1 MQHLFLRKV
10 ELKIPGK
17 LGEQQ
22 YKNMHQLQQL
32 ENTIQLNKYKFNC
45 LFGELL
51 MWFSV
56 YESNNMIFT
65 KVIYGFEN
73 WTIKKTEHWKIYAF
87 EMWCWRRILRVTW
100 TARKSNQSILKE
112 INSEYSLEG
121 LMLKLTCQNF
131 GHLIQRDDSLEKILM
146 LGKIEVRRRRG

>member
-1 MQHLFLRKV
+1 MQHLSLRKV

-17 LGEQQ
+17 LDKQQ
-22 YKNMHQLQQL
+22 CKNMHQLQQL
-32 ENTIQLNKYKFNC
+32 ENPIQLNKYKFNC
-45 LFGELL
+45 FFGELL

-65 KVIYGFEN
+65 KVTYGFES
-73 WTIKKTEHWKIYAF
+73 WTIKKTEPWKINAF
-87 EMWCWRRILRVTW
+87 EVWCWRRILRVSW

-121 LMLKLTCQNF
+121 LMLKLTRQNF
-131 GHLIQRDDSLEKILM
+131 GHLIKRDDSLEKILM
-146 LGKIEVRRRRG
+146 LGKIEVRRRSG

>member
-1 MQHLFLRKV
+1 
-10 ELKIPGK
+10 
-17 LGEQQ
+17 
-22 YKNMHQLQQL
+22 MHQLQQL
-32 ENTIQLNKYKFNC
+32 ENPIQLSKYKFNC
-45 LFGELL
+45 LFGDLL

-65 KVIYGFEN
+65 KVTYGFES
-73 WTIKKTEHWKIYAF
+73 WTIKKTEPWKINAF
-87 EMWCWRRILRVTW
+87 EVWCWRRILRVAW